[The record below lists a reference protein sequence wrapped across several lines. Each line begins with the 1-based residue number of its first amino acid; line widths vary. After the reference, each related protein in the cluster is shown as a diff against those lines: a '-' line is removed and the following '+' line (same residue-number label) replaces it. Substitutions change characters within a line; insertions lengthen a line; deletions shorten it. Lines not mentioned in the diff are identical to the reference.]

1 MGKTNKQA
9 ERSKRWLIDALFQ
22 LMKKQP
28 FQKISITE
36 ITDKAGVSRL
46 TYYRNFTS
54 KEEMIL
60 AYFDQ
65 EFDEFFKQYL
75 IPNRKTMSLH
85 EGIESVFTY
94 WRKGSDKIELLMR
107 DGLTHLISTPFQGYL
122 QQCADKKIIVHK
134 YDENQRAFMEGGMFF
149 LLLHWVKG
157 GCLQSPDELATLVE
171 SMLKIDLS

>member
-1 MGKTNKQA
+1 MGNSNKQS

-22 LMKKQP
+22 LMNKQP

-54 KEEMIL
+54 KEDIIL
-60 AYFDQ
+60 TYFDQ

-75 IPNRKTMSLH
+75 IPNNKTMSIH

-94 WRKGSDKIELLMR
+94 WKKGADKIKLLIR
-107 DGLTHLISTPFQGYL
+107 DGLTYLISTPFQGYL
-122 QQCADKKIIVHK
+122 QQCADNRIIIHK
-134 YDENQRAFMEGGMFF
+134 YDENQRAFIEGGMFF
-149 LLLHWVKG
+149 LLLHWVKND
-157 GCLQSPDELATLVE
+157 CLQTPNELAVIVE
-171 SMLKIDLS
+171 NILKID